1 MKRPR
6 IQGPT
11 IIRSSDLETNAL
23 IVRKSNQ
30 RRKRVEKTRVVE
42 RFIKNAF
49 GTPGRFIYCN
59 K

>member
-1 MKRPR
+1 MKRLR
-6 IQGPT
+6 IKEPT
-11 IIRSSDLETNAL
+11 LVRSSDIKTNSL
-23 IVRKSNQ
+23 IVRKSNK
-30 RRKRVEKTRVVE
+30 RRQRVEKTKVIE